1 MINVDLR
8 RYGTD
13 EEYRQFINRYIGGA
27 ESVLGLKFIEEF
39 KQYLVDE
46 DHDLGHQYIFRFPN
60 NYGAS
65 VIKNVGSYGNA
76 QDLWE
81 MALIFFDEDGDWH
94 LTYERDFYDDVKGY
108 LTDDNIIELL
118 EKIKQY

>member
-1 MINVDLR
+1 M
-8 RYGTD
+8 
-13 EEYRQFINRYIGGA
+13 
-27 ESVLGLKFIEEF
+27 SVLGLKFIEEF

-46 DHDLGHQYIFRFPN
+46 DYGWGYHYIFRFPN

-65 VIKNVGSYGNA
+65 VIKNPDSYGST

-81 MALIFFDEDGDWH
+81 MALIFFDEDGDWN
-94 LTYERDFYDDVKGY
+94 LTYERDFDDDVKGY

>member
-1 MINVDLR
+1 M
-8 RYGTD
+8 
-13 EEYRQFINRYIGGA
+13 
-27 ESVLGLKFIEEF
+27 SVLGLKFIEEF

-46 DHDLGHQYIFRFPN
+46 EHDWGPHYTFSHYIFRFPN

-65 VIKNVGSYGNA
+65 VIRGPGTYGSA

-81 MALIFFDEDGDWH
+81 MALIFFDEDGDWD
-94 LTYERDFYDDVKGY
+94 LTYEKDFDDGVKGY
-108 LTDDNIIELL
+108 LTDDNVIELL

>member
-1 MINVDLR
+1 MSAVR
-8 RYGTD
+8 
-13 EEYRQFINRYIGGA
+13 
-27 ESVLGLKFIEEF
+27 LKFIKEF
-39 KQYLVDE
+39 KQYLVVE
-46 DHDLGHQYIFRFPN
+46 DHDWGHHYIFRFPN

-65 VIKNVGSYGNA
+65 VIKNPGSYGHA

-81 MALIFFDEDGDWH
+81 MALIFFDEDGDWN
-94 LTYERDFYDDVKGY
+94 LIYERDFDDDVKGY

>member
-1 MINVDLR
+1 M
-8 RYGTD
+8 
-13 EEYRQFINRYIGGA
+13 
-27 ESVLGLKFIEEF
+27 SVLGLKFIKEY

-46 DHDLGHQYIFRFPN
+46 DHDWGHHYIFRFPN

-65 VIKNVGSYGNA
+65 VIKNSGSYGND

-81 MALIFFDEDGDWH
+81 MALIFFDEDGDWN
-94 LTYERDFYDDVKGY
+94 LTYERDFDDDVKGY

-118 EKIKQY
+118 EKIKMY

>member
-1 MINVDLR
+1 M
-8 RYGTD
+8 
-13 EEYRQFINRYIGGA
+13 
-27 ESVLGLKFIEEF
+27 SVLGLKFIEEF

-46 DHDLGHQYIFRFPN
+46 EHDWGHHYIFRFPN

-65 VIKNVGSYGNA
+65 VIKNFGSYGNE

-94 LTYERDFYDDVKGY
+94 LTYEKDFDDDVKGY
-108 LTDDNIIELL
+108 LTDDNVIELL